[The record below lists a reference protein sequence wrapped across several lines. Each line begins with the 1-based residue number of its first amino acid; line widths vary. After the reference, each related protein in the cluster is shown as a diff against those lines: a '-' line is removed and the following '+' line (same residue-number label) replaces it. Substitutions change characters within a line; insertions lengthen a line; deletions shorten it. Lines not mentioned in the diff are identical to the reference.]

1 MAPHVRSRP
10 QRTKFLFEV
19 KGEVKTFKSWRS
31 SIQRTIEKGLMR
43 FLKLIGTNV
52 HVHEVADAA
61 LELGEENA
69 EAIEAS
75 ITGVMKSCLVHER
88 GRLKPSLVTM
98 SFEQRKYC
106 GLNVLKKV
114 RQAIID
120 HKHVVDERLF
130 DFTGKAVIDT
140 AWGEEIRFFS
150 LEQLA
155 KVFWCDAYIRS
166 DCTKYKVRRRDDDEL
181 TSLPSDVSSELS
193 RTFDCSGMF
202 DLAEWSDCE
211 DDDDNFD
218 YEPRNIH
225 VIAFP
230 MAVMEGDVD
239 VKDLDTS
246 FISQALGR
254 GEKLLRWKLGIS
266 VNVRIICFD
275 AQFSAAKVLLIRSK
289 SGERYKENP
298 DEEHIMPGVVSTDVV
313 GWVHLKHLRSFEP
326 ARFRWSSRTGNL
338 QYKILPT
345 VITNGRCVDT
355 FFVPQSLKSRFP
367 LHQNTR
373 ALELDSM
380 LGKFAHLLEKKIA
393 NNKNNE

>member
-1 MAPHVRSRP
+1 
-10 QRTKFLFEV
+10 
-19 KGEVKTFKSWRS
+19 VKTFKSWRS

-275 AQFSAAKVLLIRSK
+275 AQFC
-289 SGERYKENP
+289 
-298 DEEHIMPGVVSTDVV
+298 
-313 GWVHLKHLRSFEP
+313 SFEP